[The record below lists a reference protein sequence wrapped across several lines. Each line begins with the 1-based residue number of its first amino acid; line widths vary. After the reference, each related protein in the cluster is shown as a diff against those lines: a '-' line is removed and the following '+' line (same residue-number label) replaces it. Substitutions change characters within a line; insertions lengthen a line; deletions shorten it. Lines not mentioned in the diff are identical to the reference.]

1 MNNRLRAM
9 TVAGTVAAVTVLAGC
24 GIGGEHLGPGEV
36 FASQAAPTAGR
47 EQLYGGSTEQE
58 IREGAESAWSKVVK
72 QGLRPTFCNI
82 WNDPAQ
88 SGLIKEAV
96 MAGYEGDPWVEK
108 YWVEYR
114 NVLEQECN

>member
-58 IREGAESAWSKVVK
+58 IREGAESAWSKVVERGERITVCSMWGDPTRR
-72 QGLRPTFCNI
+72 GLVRDAILT
-82 WNDPAQ
+82 
-88 SGLIKEAV
+88 
-96 MAGYEGDPWVEK
+96 GYEGDPWVEK